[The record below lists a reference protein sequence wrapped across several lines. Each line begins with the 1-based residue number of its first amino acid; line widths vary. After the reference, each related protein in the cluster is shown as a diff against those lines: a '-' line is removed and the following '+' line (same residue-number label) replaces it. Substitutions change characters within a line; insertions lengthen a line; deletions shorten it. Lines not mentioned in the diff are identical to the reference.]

1 MKITQQTIKQ
11 LINEELENVLLEQ
24 QGIQTIGE
32 LITMLKAISVI
43 KKGGNILGSLGKVGL
58 KAMSAFLGLADVTA
72 IKDFLSDPQKAL
84 DTIVDYMGVAG
95 DLKDVLLGTADLG
108 ELMTS
113 FTRLP
118 DQDAK
123 KAGYLAMFD
132 IDDTYLTIVDN
143 DLENKIINQL
153 IQNVTAQGAANTN
166 IADLDMNKLFSDALG
181 NIADGR
187 TLQGAAEKKVSDV
200 KKLGKTGVAKKRLAQ
215 KFDRSVA
222 E

>member
-1 MKITQQTIKQ
+1 
-11 LINEELENVLLEQ
+11 
-24 QGIQTIGE
+24 
-32 LITMLKAISVI
+32 
-43 KKGGNILGSLGKVGL
+43 
-58 KAMSAFLGLADVTA
+58 
-72 IKDFLSDPQKAL
+72 
-84 DTIVDYMGVAG
+84 
-95 DLKDVLLGTADLG
+95 
-108 ELMTS
+108 MTS

>member
-11 LINEELENVLLEQ
+11 IINEELENVLLEQ

-84 DTIVDYMGVAG
+84 DTIVETMGVVG

>member
-84 DTIVDYMGVAG
+84 DTIVETMGVVG